1 MKSQNFF
8 ILFSFVFS
16 YFSKGAKRN
25 IPYFHMTK
33 ISFSLL
39 LFLCTIT
46 LKAQFY
52 GKVVDASN
60 GEPIPFATA
69 KYIGTSEGRASD
81 IDGNFVLPIL
91 NNYNKFEVSFL
102 GYKPVTVTVNRA
114 QSEIHSTIKL
124 YPEDFMLNEVVVKKS
139 KIKYSRKNNPAV
151 DLMRKVIAN
160 KKLSDIKEKDFYH
173 FDKYEKKTFSYNDV
187 EKSTLAEVCP
197 ETGKL
202 IIPIMVD
209 ETASEENYRKNPK
222 TVKTTINAKRSD
234 GFQSMLSSGDMLT
247 TYVKDIFTDVD
258 IYKDNVRLLQ
268 HPFISPI
275 STTEAIG
282 FYHYYI
288 QDTIMVED
296 ERCID
301 VAFLPNNTQDFG
313 FSGHLFIT
321 DDNLNQVKRAVLN
334 IPNNSGVNFVEN
346 LLVIQDFMTLPT
358 GERVI
363 KVDDMVVELSG
374 LYGAIKF
381 QCQRYSTYSNYN
393 FDPITDKKA
402 FKSPQIDRVMAD
414 AEFKDSTY
422 WAGIRPIPLTNT
434 ESNLGKSVD
443 KINEDLGGLWK
454 FLLTAVVENSIELTP
469 KPNKIDFIPLN
480 AIVSHND
487 VDGWRYQAS
496 LQTTG
501 NLSPHLFVRGYGAYG
516 TKDKKMKYKAEVEY
530 SFNKKKY
537 MAHEFPRR
545 SITASYMYDD
555 MSPVDKF
562 SNTSKDNV
570 YSSFKTSKVDQMM
583 YVNDMKL
590 KFNYET
596 NNYIT
601 WTATLDHSKLT
612 PTGKLVYLRNGD
624 YHNGVE
630 TLIPHIKTSDVK
642 FGFRYAPRET
652 FINSKQQRLHI
663 NKDAPIFTLEHTIGM
678 DGFMGGQ
685 YNYNITEATI
695 FKKFW
700 LPGACGSIE
709 AYLKGG
715 VQWNKVPFPMLFTPQ
730 SNLSYFVQFDSWSF
744 NMLRNMEFLNDRYVS
759 LLVNWSFD
767 GKILNRIP
775 LLKKMKLREYIGFK
789 MLFSHL
795 TDKNNP
801 FIRTNDNDLFVF
813 PTRDGHQTSFVMG
826 NKPYMELSVGIS
838 NIFKVLTVQYVRR
851 LNYNDMPDIYGGD
864 KLKKNGIRFAVDFKF

>member
-1 MKSQNFF
+1 MKR
-8 ILFSFVFS
+8 I
-16 YFSKGAKRN
+16 
-25 IPYFHMTK
+25 
-33 ISFSLL
+33 L
-39 LFLCTIT
+39 LFITTLLITIG
-46 LKAQFY
+46 LHAQFY
-52 GKVVDASN
+52 GQVLDATT
-60 GEPIPFATA
+60 GEPIPFAA
-69 KYIGTSEGRASD
+69 VKYIGTSEGRSTD
-81 IDGNFVLPIL
+81 LDGNFVLPIL
-91 NNYNKFEVSFL
+91 DNYDKFEITFL
-102 GYKPVTVTVNRA
+102 GYKNVTVTVPRGR
-114 QSEIHSTIKL
+114 QEIRGQIIKMYSNDIL
-124 YPEDFMLNEVVVKKS
+124 LGEVVVKKS

-173 FDKYEKKTFSYNDV
+173 FDKYEKKTFSYNDI
-187 EKSTLAEVCP
+187 KGTKDTLLSEICP

-202 IIPIMVD
+202 IIPIMVE
-209 ETASEENYRKNPK
+209 ETASEENYRKDPK
-222 TVKTTINAKRSD
+222 TVKTTIKAQRSD

-275 STTEAIG
+275 STNEAIG

-288 QDTIMVED
+288 QDTIMVDD

-313 FSGHLFIT
+313 FAGHLYIT
-321 DDNLNQVKRAVLN
+321 DDNLNQVKRAVIN
-334 IPNNSGVNFVEN
+334 VPTNSGVNFVDN
-346 LLVIQDFMTLPT
+346 LMVIQDFMTLPT

-363 KVDDMVVELSG
+363 KVDNMIVELSG

-381 QCQRYSTYSNYN
+381 QCQRYSQYSNYD
-393 FDPITDKKA
+393 FSPITDKKA
-402 FKSPQIDRVMAD
+402 FKSPQIARVLTD
-414 AEFKDSTY
+414 ATLKDSTY
-422 WAGIRPIPLTNT
+422 WASIRPIQL
-434 ESNLGKSVD
+434 SNAENHLSNGVD
-443 KINEDLGGLWK
+443 KINEDLGGFWK
-454 FLLTAVVENSIELTP
+454 FLLTAVVENSVELTP
-469 KPNKIDFIPLN
+469 KPNKIDLIPLN
-480 AIVSHND
+480 SIISHND
-487 VDGWRYQAS
+487 IDGMRYQIP
-496 LQTTG
+496 LQTTA
-501 NLSPHLFVRGYGAYG
+501 NLLPNLFVRGYGAYG
-516 TKDKKMKYKAEVEY
+516 AKDKKWKYKAEVEY

-545 SITASYMYDD
+545 SIIASYMYDD

-562 SNTSKDNV
+562 AGTTKDNM

-583 YVNDMKL
+583 YVNDFKL
-590 KFNYET
+590 KYQYET
-596 NNYIT
+596 NNFIT
-601 WTATLDHSKLT
+601 WSATIDHSKLT
-612 PTGKLVYLRNGD
+612 PTGKLIYMRNVD
-624 YHNGVE
+624 E
-630 TLIPHIKTSDVK
+630 TLLSHIKTSDIK
-642 FGFRYAPRET
+642 FGFRYAPGET
-652 FINSKQQRLHI
+652 FINSKQQRQHI
-663 NKDAPIFTLEHTIGM
+663 NKDAPIFTLDHTMGV
-678 DGFMGGQ
+678 DGFLGGQ
-685 YNYNITEATI
+685 YNYNMTEATI

-709 AYLKGG
+709 TYLKGG

-775 LLKKMKLREYIGFK
+775 LLKKMKLREYVGFK
-789 MLFSHL
+789 MLYGHL

-801 FIRTNDNDLFVF
+801 FVSTNDNDLFRF
-813 PTRDGHQTSFVMG
+813 PTRDGNYTSFVMG

-838 NIFKVLTVQYVRR
+838 NIFKIFTVQYVRR
-851 LNYNDMPDIYGGD
+851 LNYTDLPAVPGGD

>member
-1 MKSQNFF
+1 MK
-8 ILFSFVFS
+8 
-16 YFSKGAKRN
+16 
-25 IPYFHMTK
+25 K
-33 ISFSLL
+33 IL
-39 LFLCTIT
+39 LFLSLC
-46 LKAQFY
+46 LAHLMSFAQFY
-52 GKVVDASN
+52 GTVIDAAN
-60 GEPIPFATA
+60 GEPIPYAA
-69 KYIGTSEGRASD
+69 VKIVGTSEGKSTD
-81 IDGNFVLPIL
+81 LDGNFVLPIMPDH
-91 NNYNKFEVSFL
+91 NKLEITYL
-102 GYKPVTVTVNRA
+102 GYKPVTVTVNKA
-114 QSEIHSTIKL
+114 QKEIHSTIKL
-124 YPEDFMLNEVVVKKS
+124 YSDDILLNEVVVKKQ
-139 KIKYSRKNNPAV
+139 KYKYSRKNNPAV

-160 KKLSDIKEKDFYH
+160 KHLSDIKEKDFYH
-173 FDKYEKKTFSYNDV
+173 FEKYEKQTFSYNDV
-187 EKSTLAEVCP
+187 EKSTIAEVCP

-202 IIPIMVD
+202 IIPIMVN
-209 ETASEENYRKNPK
+209 ETSSEENYRKNPK
-222 TVKTTINAKRSD
+222 AVKTTINAKRSD

-275 STTEAIG
+275 STSEAIG
-282 FYHYYI
+282 FYHYFI
-288 QDTIMVED
+288 QDTIMVDD

-301 VAFLPNNTQDFG
+301 VVFLPNNTQDFG

-321 DDNLNQVKRAVLN
+321 DDNLNQVKKAVLN
-334 IPNNSGVNFVEN
+334 IPNNSGVNFVDN
-346 LLVIQDFMTLPT
+346 LLVIQEFMTLPT
-358 GERVI
+358 GERVL
-363 KVDDMVVELSG
+363 KVDNMVVELKG

-381 QCQRYSTYSNYN
+381 QSQRYSQYSNYR
-393 FDPITDKKA
+393 FDPIEDKKA

-422 WAGIRPIPLTNT
+422 WASIRPIPLTHT
-434 ESNLGKSVD
+434 ESNLGNSVD
-443 KINEDLGGLWK
+443 KINEDLGGFWK
-454 FLLTAVVENSIELTP
+454 FLLTAVVENSIELTK
-469 KPNKIDFIPLN
+469 KPNKIDLIPLN

-487 VDGWRYQAS
+487 IDGMRYQAS

-516 TKDKKMKYKAEVEY
+516 AKDKKWKYKGEVEY

-545 SITASYMYDD
+545 SITATYMYDD

-562 SNTSKDNV
+562 SGTTKDNV

-583 YVNDMKL
+583 YVNDMRL

-612 PTGKLVYLRNGD
+612 PTGKLVYVRNTGYYND
-624 YHNGVE
+624 NADIIMPRTADIV
-630 TLIPHIKTSDVK
+630 PHIKTSDVK
-642 FGFRYAPRET
+642 LGFRYAPRET
-652 FINSKQQRLHI
+652 FINSKQQRLRI

-678 DGFMGGQ
+678 DGFLGGQ

-715 VQWNKVPFPMLFTPQ
+715 HQWNKVPFPMLFTPQ

-744 NMLRNMEFLNDRYVS
+744 NMLRNMEFLNDSYAS
-759 LLVNWSFD
+759 LFINWSFD

-789 MLFSHL
+789 MLYGHL
-795 TDKNNP
+795 SDKNNP
-801 FIRTNDNDLFVF
+801 FVKTEDNDLFVF
-813 PTRDGHQTSFVMG
+813 PTRDYHPTSFVMG
-826 NKPYMELSVGIS
+826 KKPYMELSVGIS
-838 NIFKVLTVQYVRR
+838 NIFKVITIQYVRR

>member
-1 MKSQNFF
+1 MKKIF
-8 ILFSFVFS
+8 LLFVFS
-16 YFSKGAKRN
+16 FS
-25 IPYFHMTK
+25 FLV
-33 ISFSLL
+33 SF
-39 LFLCTIT
+39 
-46 LKAQFY
+46 AQFY
-52 GKVVDASN
+52 GQVIDGSN
-60 GEPIPFATA
+60 GEPIPFASV
-69 KYIGTSEGRASD
+69 KIVGTSEGKATD
-81 IDGNFVLPIL
+81 IDGNFVLPIMPEH
-91 NNYNKFEVSFL
+91 NKLEITYL
-102 GYKPVTVTVNRA
+102 GYKPVTVTVNKA
-114 QSEIHSTIKL
+114 QKEIHSTIKM
-124 YPEDFMLNEVVVKKS
+124 YSDDIMLNEVVVKKR

-151 DLMRKVIAN
+151 ELMRKVIAN
-160 KKLSDIKEKDFYH
+160 KRLSDIKEKDFYH
-173 FDKYEKKTFSYNDV
+173 FDKYEKQTFAYNDV
-187 EKSTLAEVCP
+187 EKSTIAEVCP

-202 IIPIMVD
+202 IIPIMVT
-209 ETASEENYRKNPK
+209 ETQSEENYRKEPK
-222 TVKTTINAKRSD
+222 ATKTTVHAKRSD
-234 GFQSMLSSGDMLT
+234 GFQSMLSSGEMLT

-258 IYKDNVRLLQ
+258 IYKDNIRLLQ

-275 STTEAIG
+275 STSEAIA
-282 FYHYYI
+282 FYHFFI
-288 QDTIMVED
+288 QDTIMVD
-296 ERCID
+296 NERCID

-313 FSGHLFIT
+313 FAGHLYIT
-321 DDNLNQVKRAVLN
+321 DDSQNQVKKAMLN
-334 IPNNSGVNFVEN
+334 IPRNSGVNFVEN
-346 LLVIQDFMTLPT
+346 LLVIQEFMTLPT
-358 GERVI
+358 GERVL
-363 KVDDMVVELSG
+363 KVDDMIVELKG

-381 QCQRYSTYSNYN
+381 QSQRYSQYSNYR
-393 FDPITDKKA
+393 FDPIEDKKA

-422 WAGIRPIPLTNT
+422 WASIRPIPLTNT

-443 KINEDLGGLWK
+443 KINEDLGGFWK
-454 FLLTAVVENSIELTP
+454 FLLTAVVENSIELTK

-480 AIVSHND
+480 AIISHND
-487 VDGWRYQAS
+487 IDGMRYQAS

-516 TKDKKMKYKAEVEY
+516 AKDKKWKYKAEVEY

-545 SITASYMYDD
+545 SITATCMYDD

-562 SNTSKDNV
+562 SGTTKDNM

-583 YVNDMKL
+583 YVNDLKL
-590 KFNYET
+590 KLNYET

-601 WTATLDHSKLT
+601 WTASIDHSKLT

-624 YHNGVE
+624 FNHSSYTVV
-630 TLIPHIKTSDVK
+630 PHIKTTDVK
-642 FGFRYAPRET
+642 LGFRYAPRET
-652 FINSKQQRLHI
+652 FINSKQQRLRI

-744 NMLRNMEFLNDRYVS
+744 NMLRNMEFLNDRYAS
-759 LLVNWSFD
+759 LFINWSFD

-789 MLFSHL
+789 MLFGHL
-795 TDKNNP
+795 SDKNNP
-801 FIRTNDNDLFVF
+801 FVRTDDNNLFVF

-838 NIFKVLTVQYVRR
+838 NIFKVLTIQYVRR
-851 LNYNDMPDIYGGD
+851 LSYNDMPDIYGGD
-864 KLKKNGIRFAVDFKF
+864 KLKKNGIRFAVEFKF

>member
-1 MKSQNFF
+1 MHRCLFF
-8 ILFSFVFS
+8 
-16 YFSKGAKRN
+16 
-25 IPYFHMTK
+25 
-33 ISFSLL
+33 LL
-39 LFLCTIT
+39 CALCAVATR
-46 LKAQFY
+46 AQLS
-52 GKVVDASN
+52 GTVVDGST
-60 GEPIPFATA
+60 GEPIPGATL
-69 KYIGTSEGRASD
+69 KYVGTSEGRASD
-81 IDGNFVLPIL
+81 IDGHFVVPIL
-91 NNYNKFEVSFL
+91 DNYSKLEVSFL
-102 GYKPVTVTVNRA
+102 GYKTQTVTVPRGRKEVPN
-114 QSEIHSTIKL
+114 QLIKL
-124 YPEDFMLNEVVVKKS
+124 YSDDILLNEVVVKKS
-139 KIKYSRKNNPAV
+139 KIRYSRKNNPAV
-151 DLMRKVIAN
+151 ELMRKVIAN
-160 KKLSDIKEKDFYH
+160 KRLSDIREKDFYH

-187 EKSTLAEVCP
+187 KGSKDTLMAEICP

-209 ETASEENYRKNPK
+209 ETASEENYRKSPK
-222 TVKTTINAKRSD
+222 TVKTTVKARRND
-234 GFQSMLSSGDMLT
+234 GFQSMLSSGEMLT

-275 STTEAIG
+275 STNEAIG

-288 QDTIMVED
+288 QDTVMVDD

-301 VAFLPNNTQDFG
+301 VVFLPNNTQDFG
-313 FSGHLFIT
+313 FAGHLFIT
-321 DDNLNQVKRAVLN
+321 DDALNQVKRAIINV
-334 IPNNSGVNFVEN
+334 PTNSGVNYVDN
-346 LLVIQDFMTLPT
+346 LMVIQDFMTLPT
-358 GERVI
+358 GERVM
-363 KVDDMVVELSG
+363 KVDNMIVELSG
-374 LYGAIKF
+374 LYGMVNF
-381 QCQRYSTYSNYN
+381 QCQRYSTYSNYS

-402 FKSPQIDRVMAD
+402 FKSPQVERVMAD
-414 AEFKDSTY
+414 ADFKDSTY
-422 WAGIRPIPLTNT
+422 WASIRPVQLTEAENH
-434 ESNLGKSVD
+434 LGNGVD
-443 KINEDLGGLWK
+443 KINDDLGGFWK
-454 FLLTAVVENSIELTP
+454 FLLTAVVENSVELTP

-487 VDGWRYQAS
+487 VDGWRYQGS

-516 TKDKKMKYKAEVEY
+516 TKDDKWKYKAEVEY

-545 SITASYMYDD
+545 SIKASYMYDD
-555 MSPVDKF
+555 MSPVDKYA
-562 SNTSKDNV
+562 NTVKDNV

-583 YVNDMKL
+583 YVNDFNL
-590 KFNYET
+590 KYQYET
-596 NNYIT
+596 DNHMT
-601 WTATLDHSKLT
+601 WSVALDNSKLT
-612 PTGKLVYLRNGD
+612 PTGKLIYMRNVDG
-624 YHNGVE
+624 
-630 TLIPHIKTSDVK
+630 TLLHHIKTTDVK
-642 FGFRYAPRET
+642 VGFRYAPRET
-652 FINSKQQRLHI
+652 FINSKQQRLNI
-663 NKDAPIFTLEHTIGM
+663 NNDAPIFTLSHTMGM

-685 YNYNITEATI
+685 YNYNMTEASV

-709 AYLKGG
+709 TYVKGG

-759 LLVNWSFD
+759 LLVNWNFD

-775 LLKKMKLREYIGFK
+775 LLKKLKLREYVGFK
-789 MLFSHL
+789 MLFGHL

-801 FIRTNDNDLFVF
+801 FVSTGDNELFRF

-838 NIFKVLTVQYVRR
+838 NIFKVITIQYVRR
-851 LNYNDMPDIYGGD
+851 LTYTDMPDIYGGD

>member
-1 MKSQNFF
+1 MKK
-8 ILFSFVFS
+8 ILLLLTFSF
-16 YFSKGAKRN
+16 
-25 IPYFHMTK
+25 
-33 ISFSLL
+33 SFLVS
-39 LFLCTIT
+39 F
-46 LKAQFY
+46 AQFY
-52 GKVVDASN
+52 GTVIDAST
-60 GEPIPFATA
+60 GETIPGAHA
-69 KYIGTSEGRASD
+69 KYIGTSEARASD

-102 GYKPVTVTVNRA
+102 GYKTVTVTVNRA

-124 YPEDFMLNEVVVKKS
+124 YPDDFLLDEVVVKKS
-139 KIKYSRKNNPAV
+139 KIRYSRKNNPAV

-187 EKSTLAEVCP
+187 KKSSLAEVCP

-209 ETASEENYRKNPK
+209 ETSSEENYRKSPK
-222 TVKTTINAKRSD
+222 TVKTTINGKRSD

-275 STTEAIG
+275 STNEAIG

-288 QDTIMVED
+288 QDTIMVDD

-334 IPNNSGVNFVEN
+334 IPNNSGVNFVDN

-381 QCQRYSTYSNYN
+381 QCQRYSTYSNYD
-393 FDPITDKKA
+393 FSPITDPKA
-402 FKSPQIDRVMAD
+402 FKSPQIERVVPD

-422 WAGIRPIPLTNT
+422 WASIRPIPLTET
-434 ESNLGKSVD
+434 ESNLGRSVD
-443 KINEDLGGLWK
+443 KINEDLGGFWK

-469 KPNKIDFIPLN
+469 KPNKLDFIPLN
-480 AIVSHND
+480 AIVSHNY
-487 VDGWRYQAS
+487 VDGMRYQAA

-501 NLSPHLFVRGYGAYG
+501 NLSPHLFLRGYGAYG
-516 TKDKKMKYKAEVEY
+516 AKDKKWKYKAEVEY

-545 SITASYMYDD
+545 SIIASYMYDD
-555 MSPVDKF
+555 MSPVDKYA
-562 SNTSKDNV
+562 NTIKDNM
-570 YSSFKTSKVDQMM
+570 YSSFKTGKVDQMM
-583 YVNDMKL
+583 YVNDFKL
-590 KFNYET
+590 KYQYET
-596 NNYIT
+596 DNHMT
-601 WTATLDHSKLT
+601 WSLAFDHSKLT
-612 PTGKLVYLRNGD
+612 PTGKLVYMPNADYNNGL
-624 YHNGVE
+624 E
-630 TLIPHIKTSDVK
+630 TVLPHIKTSDIKV
-642 FGFRYAPRET
+642 GFRYAPRET
-652 FINSKQQRLHI
+652 FINSKQQRQPI
-663 NKDAPIFTLEHTIGM
+663 NNDAPIFTLEHTMGM

-685 YNYNITEATI
+685 YNYNITEATV

-709 AYLKGG
+709 TYVKGG
-715 VQWNKVPFPMLFTPQ
+715 MQWNRVPFPMLFTPQ

-744 NMLRNMEFLNDRYVS
+744 NMLRNMEFLNDRYIS

-775 LLKKMKLREYIGFK
+775 LLKKMKLREYVGFK
-789 MLFSHL
+789 MLYGHL
-795 TDKNNP
+795 SDKNNP
-801 FIRTNDNDLFVF
+801 YINTTSNDIFRF
-813 PTRDGHQTSFVMG
+813 PTRDGRPTSFVMG
-826 NKPYMELSVGIS
+826 KKPYMELSVGVS

-864 KLKKNGIRFAVDFKF
+864 KLKKNGVRFAVDFKF

>member
-1 MKSQNFF
+1 MKK
-8 ILFSFVFS
+8 ILLLLTFSF
-16 YFSKGAKRN
+16 
-25 IPYFHMTK
+25 
-33 ISFSLL
+33 SFLVS
-39 LFLCTIT
+39 F
-46 LKAQFY
+46 AQFY
-52 GKVVDASN
+52 GTVIDAST
-60 GEPIPFATA
+60 GETIPGAHA
-69 KYIGTSEGRASD
+69 KYIGTSEARASD

-102 GYKPVTVTVNRA
+102 GYKTVTVTVNRA

-124 YPEDFMLNEVVVKKS
+124 YPDDFLLDEVVVKKS
-139 KIKYSRKNNPAV
+139 KIRYSRKNNPAV

-187 EKSTLAEVCP
+187 EKSSLAEVCP

-209 ETASEENYRKNPK
+209 ETSSEENYRKSPK
-222 TVKTTINAKRSD
+222 TVKTTINGKRSD

-275 STTEAIG
+275 STNEAIG

-288 QDTIMVED
+288 QDTIMVDD

-334 IPNNSGVNFVEN
+334 IPNNSGVNFGDN

-381 QCQRYSTYSNYN
+381 QCQRYSTYSNYD
-393 FDPITDKKA
+393 FSPITDPKA
-402 FKSPQIDRVMAD
+402 FKSPQIERVVPD

-422 WAGIRPIPLTNT
+422 WASIRPIPLTET
-434 ESNLGKSVD
+434 ESNLGRSVD
-443 KINEDLGGLWK
+443 KINEDLGGFWK

-469 KPNKIDFIPLN
+469 KPNKLDFIPLN
-480 AIVSHND
+480 AIVSHNY
-487 VDGWRYQAS
+487 VDGMRYQAA

-501 NLSPHLFVRGYGAYG
+501 NLSPHLFLRGYGAYG
-516 TKDKKMKYKAEVEY
+516 AKDKKWKYKAEVEY

-545 SITASYMYDD
+545 SIIVSYMYDD
-555 MSPVDKF
+555 MSPVDKYA
-562 SNTSKDNV
+562 NTIKDNM
-570 YSSFKTSKVDQMM
+570 YSSFKTGKVDQMM
-583 YVNDMKL
+583 YVNDFKL
-590 KFNYET
+590 KYQYET
-596 NNYIT
+596 DNHMT
-601 WTATLDHSKLT
+601 WSLAFDHSKLT
-612 PTGKLVYLRNGD
+612 PTGKLVYMPNADYNNGL
-624 YHNGVE
+624 E
-630 TLIPHIKTSDVK
+630 TVLPHIKTSDIKV
-642 FGFRYAPRET
+642 GFRYAPRET
-652 FINSKQQRLHI
+652 FINSKQQRQPI
-663 NKDAPIFTLEHTIGM
+663 NNDAPIFTLEHTMGM

-685 YNYNITEATI
+685 YNYNITEATV

-709 AYLKGG
+709 TYVKGG
-715 VQWNKVPFPMLFTPQ
+715 MQWNRVPFPMLFTPQ

-775 LLKKMKLREYIGFK
+775 LLKKMKLREYVGFK
-789 MLFSHL
+789 MLYGHL
-795 TDKNNP
+795 SDKNNP
-801 FIRTNDNDLFVF
+801 YINTTSNDIFRF
-813 PTRDGHQTSFVMG
+813 PTRDGRPTSFVMG
-826 NKPYMELSVGIS
+826 KKPYMELSVGVS

-864 KLKKNGIRFAVDFKF
+864 KLKKNGVRFAVDFKF

>member
-1 MKSQNFF
+1 MKK
-8 ILFSFVFS
+8 ILLLLTFSF
-16 YFSKGAKRN
+16 
-25 IPYFHMTK
+25 
-33 ISFSLL
+33 SFLVS
-39 LFLCTIT
+39 F
-46 LKAQFY
+46 AQFY
-52 GKVVDASN
+52 GTVIDAST
-60 GEPIPFATA
+60 GETIPGAHA
-69 KYIGTSEGRASD
+69 KYIGTSEARASD

-102 GYKPVTVTVNRA
+102 GYKTVTVTVNRA

-124 YPEDFMLNEVVVKKS
+124 YPDDFLLDEVVVKKS
-139 KIKYSRKNNPAV
+139 KIRYSRKNNPAV

-187 EKSTLAEVCP
+187 KKSSLAEVCP

-209 ETASEENYRKNPK
+209 ETSSEENYRKSPK
-222 TVKTTINAKRSD
+222 TVKTTINGKRSD

-275 STTEAIG
+275 STNEAIG

-288 QDTIMVED
+288 QDTIMVDD

-334 IPNNSGVNFVEN
+334 IPNNSGVNFVDN

-381 QCQRYSTYSNYN
+381 QCQRYSTYSNYD
-393 FDPITDKKA
+393 FSPITDPKA
-402 FKSPQIDRVMAD
+402 FKSPQIERVVPD

-422 WAGIRPIPLTNT
+422 WASIRPIPLTET
-434 ESNLGKSVD
+434 ESNLGRSVD
-443 KINEDLGGLWK
+443 KINEDLGGFWK

-469 KPNKIDFIPLN
+469 KPNKLDFIPLN
-480 AIVSHND
+480 AIVSHNY
-487 VDGWRYQAS
+487 VDGMRYQAA

-501 NLSPHLFVRGYGAYG
+501 NLSPHLFLRGYGAYG
-516 TKDKKMKYKAEVEY
+516 AKDKKWKYKAEVEY

-545 SITASYMYDD
+545 SIIASYMYDD
-555 MSPVDKF
+555 MSPVDKYA
-562 SNTSKDNV
+562 NTIKDNM
-570 YSSFKTSKVDQMM
+570 YSSFKTGKVDQMM
-583 YVNDMKL
+583 YVNDFKL
-590 KFNYET
+590 KYQYET
-596 NNYIT
+596 DNHMT
-601 WTATLDHSKLT
+601 WSLAFDHSKLT
-612 PTGKLVYLRNGD
+612 PTGKLVYMPNADYNNGL
-624 YHNGVE
+624 E
-630 TLIPHIKTSDVK
+630 TVLPHIKTSDIKV
-642 FGFRYAPRET
+642 GFRYAPRET
-652 FINSKQQRLHI
+652 FINSKQQRQPI
-663 NKDAPIFTLEHTIGM
+663 NNDAPIFTLEHTMGM

-685 YNYNITEATI
+685 YNYNITEATV

-709 AYLKGG
+709 TYVKGG
-715 VQWNKVPFPMLFTPQ
+715 MQWNRVPFPMLFTPQ

-744 NMLRNMEFLNDRYVS
+744 NMLRNMEFLNDRYIS

-775 LLKKMKLREYIGFK
+775 LLKKMKLREYVGFK
-789 MLFSHL
+789 MLYGHL
-795 TDKNNP
+795 SDKNNP
-801 FIRTNDNDLFVF
+801 YINTTSNDIM
-813 PTRDGHQTSFVMG
+813 RDSDSSSRDSTLG
-826 NKPYMELSVGIS
+826 
-838 NIFKVLTVQYVRR
+838 
-851 LNYNDMPDIYGGD
+851 
-864 KLKKNGIRFAVDFKF
+864 

>member
-1 MKSQNFF
+1 MRSFSFF
-8 ILFSFVFS
+8 LLFSLGVVAS
-16 YFSKGAKRN
+16 R
-25 IPYFHMTK
+25 
-33 ISFSLL
+33 
-39 LFLCTIT
+39 
-46 LKAQFY
+46 AQFY
-52 GKVVDASN
+52 GMVVDGTTN
-60 GEPIPFATA
+60 EPIPGAA
-69 KYIGTSEGRASD
+69 VRYVGSSEGRATD
-81 IDGNFVLPIL
+81 LDGCFTLPIL
-91 NNYNKFEVSFL
+91 NNYSRFEVTFI
-102 GYKPVTVTVNRA
+102 GYKPVTVTVPRGRSVLRD
-114 QSEIHSTIKL
+114 QVIKL
-124 YPEDFMLNEVVVKKS
+124 YADDILLSEVVVKKS
-139 KIKYSRKNNPAV
+139 KVHYKRKNNPAV
-151 DLMRKVIAN
+151 DLMRRVIAN

-173 FDKYEKKTFSYNDV
+173 FDKYEKKTFSYNDI
-187 EKSTLAEVCP
+187 KGTKDTLMAEISP

-202 IIPIMVD
+202 ILPIMVN

-222 TVKTTINAKRSD
+222 TVKTTIHAKRSD
-234 GFQSMLSSGDMLT
+234 GFQSMLSSGDMVT
-247 TYVKDIFTDVD
+247 AIVKDIFTDVD

-275 STTEAIG
+275 STREAIG

-288 QDTIMVED
+288 QDTVMVDD

-301 VAFLPNNTQDFG
+301 VVFLPNNTQDFG
-313 FSGHLFIT
+313 FAGHLFIT
-321 DDNLNQVKRAVLN
+321 DDNLNQIKRAVIN
-334 IPNNSGVNFVEN
+334 VPTNSGVNFVDN
-346 LLVIQDFMTLPT
+346 LMVIQDFMTLPT
-358 GERVI
+358 GERVM
-363 KVDDMVVELSG
+363 KVDNMVVELSG

-381 QCQRYSTYSNYN
+381 QCQRYTAYSNYS
-393 FDPITDKKA
+393 FDPITDPKA
-402 FKSPQIDRVMAD
+402 FKSPQVERVMAD

-422 WAGIRPIPLTNT
+422 WASIRPVRLTEAENH
-434 ESNLGKSVD
+434 LAGGVD
-443 KINEDLGGLWK
+443 KINEDLGGFWK
-454 FLLTAVVENSIELTP
+454 FLLTAVVENSVELTP

-487 VDGWRYQAS
+487 VDGWRYQGS

-516 TKDKKMKYKAEVEY
+516 TKDDKWKYKAEVEY

-545 SITASYMYDD
+545 SIKASYMYDD
-555 MSPVDKF
+555 MSPVDKYA
-562 SNTSKDNV
+562 NTVKDNV

-583 YVNDMKL
+583 YVNDFNL
-590 KFNYET
+590 KYQYET
-596 NNYIT
+596 DNHMT
-601 WTATLDHSKLT
+601 WSVALDNSKLT
-612 PTGKLVYLRNGD
+612 PTGKLIYMRNVD
-624 YHNGVE
+624 E
-630 TLIPHIKTSDVK
+630 TLLPHIKTTDVK
-642 FGFRYAPRET
+642 VGFRYAPRET
-652 FINSKQQRLHI
+652 FINSKQQRLNI
-663 NKDAPIFTLEHTIGM
+663 NNDAPIFTLSHTMGM

-685 YNYNITEATI
+685 YNYNMTEASV

-709 AYLKGG
+709 TYVKGG

-759 LLVNWSFD
+759 LLVNWNFD

-775 LLKKMKLREYIGFK
+775 LLKKLKLREYVGFK
-789 MLFSHL
+789 MLFGHL

-801 FIRTNDNDLFVF
+801 FVSTGDNELFRF

-838 NIFKVLTVQYVRR
+838 NIFKVITIQYVRR
-851 LNYNDMPDIYGGD
+851 LTYTDMPDIYGGD

>member
-1 MKSQNFF
+1 MKR
-8 ILFSFVFS
+8 I
-16 YFSKGAKRN
+16 
-25 IPYFHMTK
+25 
-33 ISFSLL
+33 L
-39 LFLCTIT
+39 LFITTLLITIG
-46 LKAQFY
+46 LHAQFY
-52 GKVVDASN
+52 GQVLDATT
-60 GEPIPFATA
+60 GEPIPFAA
-69 KYIGTSEGRASD
+69 VKYIGTSEGRSTD
-81 IDGNFVLPIL
+81 LDGNFVLPIL
-91 NNYNKFEVSFL
+91 DNYDKFEITFL
-102 GYKPVTVTVNRA
+102 GYKNVTVTVPRGR
-114 QSEIHSTIKL
+114 QEIRGQIIKMYSNDIL
-124 YPEDFMLNEVVVKKS
+124 LGEVVVKKS

-173 FDKYEKKTFSYNDV
+173 FDKYEKKTFSYNDI
-187 EKSTLAEVCP
+187 KGTKDTLLSEICP

-202 IIPIMVD
+202 IIPIMVE
-209 ETASEENYRKNPK
+209 ETASEENYRKDPK
-222 TVKTTINAKRSD
+222 TVKTTIKAQRSD

-275 STTEAIG
+275 STNEAIG

-288 QDTIMVED
+288 QDTVMVDD

-313 FSGHLFIT
+313 FAGHLYIT
-321 DDNLNQVKRAVLN
+321 DDNLNQVKRAVIN
-334 IPNNSGVNFVEN
+334 VPTNSGVNFVDN
-346 LLVIQDFMTLPT
+346 LMVIQDFMTLPT

-363 KVDDMVVELSG
+363 KVDNMIVELSG

-381 QCQRYSTYSNYN
+381 QCQRYSQYSNYD
-393 FDPITDKKA
+393 FSPITDKKA
-402 FKSPQIDRVMAD
+402 FKSPQIARVLTD
-414 AEFKDSTY
+414 ATLKDSTY
-422 WAGIRPIPLTNT
+422 WASIRPIQL
-434 ESNLGKSVD
+434 SNAENHLSNGVD
-443 KINEDLGGLWK
+443 KINEDLGGFWK
-454 FLLTAVVENSIELTP
+454 FLLTAVVENSVELTP
-469 KPNKIDFIPLN
+469 KPNKIDLIPLN
-480 AIVSHND
+480 SIISHND
-487 VDGWRYQAS
+487 IDGMRYQIP
-496 LQTTG
+496 LQTTA
-501 NLSPHLFVRGYGAYG
+501 NLLPNLFVRGYGAYG
-516 TKDKKMKYKAEVEY
+516 AKDKKWKYKAEVEY

-545 SITASYMYDD
+545 SIIASYMYDD

-562 SNTSKDNV
+562 AGTTKDNM

-583 YVNDMKL
+583 YVNDFKL
-590 KFNYET
+590 KYQYET
-596 NNYIT
+596 NNFIT
-601 WTATLDHSKLT
+601 WSATIDHSKLT
-612 PTGKLVYLRNGD
+612 PTGKLIYMRNVD
-624 YHNGVE
+624 E
-630 TLIPHIKTSDVK
+630 TLLSHIKTSDIK
-642 FGFRYAPRET
+642 FGFRYAPGET
-652 FINSKQQRLHI
+652 FINSKQQRQHI
-663 NKDAPIFTLEHTIGM
+663 NKDAPIFTLDHTMGV
-678 DGFMGGQ
+678 DGFLGGQ
-685 YNYNITEATI
+685 YNYNMTEATI

-709 AYLKGG
+709 TYLKGG

-775 LLKKMKLREYIGFK
+775 LLKKMKLREYVGFK
-789 MLFSHL
+789 MLYGHL

-801 FIRTNDNDLFVF
+801 FVSTNDNDLFRF
-813 PTRDGHQTSFVMG
+813 PTRDGNYTSFVMG

-838 NIFKVLTVQYVRR
+838 NIFKIFTVQYVRR
-851 LNYNDMPDIYGGD
+851 LNYTDLPAVPGGD

>member
-1 MKSQNFF
+1 MKR
-8 ILFSFVFS
+8 I
-16 YFSKGAKRN
+16 
-25 IPYFHMTK
+25 
-33 ISFSLL
+33 L
-39 LFLCTIT
+39 LFITALLITIG
-46 LKAQFY
+46 LHAQFY
-52 GKVVDASN
+52 GQVIDAST
-60 GEPIPFATA
+60 GEPIPFAA
-69 KYIGTSEGRASD
+69 IKYVGTSEGRASD
-81 IDGNFVLPIL
+81 IDGNFELPIL
-91 NNYNKFEVSFL
+91 DNYSKFEITFL
-102 GYKPVTVTVNRA
+102 GYKPVTVTVPRGR
-114 QSEIHSTIKL
+114 QEIRGQIIKM
-124 YPEDFMLNEVVVKKS
+124 YPDDFLLNEVVVKKS

-173 FDKYEKKTFSYNDV
+173 FDKYEKKTFSYNDI
-187 EKSTLAEVCP
+187 KGTKDTLLSEICP

-209 ETASEENYRKNPK
+209 ETASEENYRKDPK
-222 TVKTTINAKRSD
+222 TVKTTIKAQRSD

-275 STTEAIG
+275 STNEAIG

-288 QDTIMVED
+288 QDTIMVDD

-313 FSGHLFIT
+313 FAGHLYIT
-321 DDNLNQVKRAVLN
+321 DDNLNQVKRAVIN
-334 IPNNSGVNFVEN
+334 VPTNSGVNFVDN
-346 LLVIQDFMTLPT
+346 LMVIQDFMTLPT

-363 KVDDMVVELSG
+363 KVDNMIVELSG

-381 QCQRYSTYSNYN
+381 QCQRYSQYSNYD
-393 FDPITDKKA
+393 FSPITDKKA
-402 FKSPQIDRVMAD
+402 FKSPQIARVLTD
-414 AEFKDSTY
+414 ATLKDSTY
-422 WAGIRPIPLTNT
+422 WASIRPVQL
-434 ESNLGKSVD
+434 SNAENHLGNGVD
-443 KINEDLGGLWK
+443 KINEDLGGFWK
-454 FLLTAVVENSIELTP
+454 FLLTAVVENSVELTP
-469 KPNKIDFIPLN
+469 KPNKIDLIPLN
-480 AIVSHND
+480 SIISHND
-487 VDGWRYQAS
+487 IDGMRYQLP
-496 LQTTG
+496 LQTTA
-501 NLSPHLFVRGYGAYG
+501 NLFPNFFVRGYGAYG
-516 TKDKKMKYKAEVEY
+516 AKDKKWKYKAEVEY

-545 SITASYMYDD
+545 SIIASYMYDD

-562 SNTSKDNV
+562 AGTIKDNM

-583 YVNDMKL
+583 YVNDFKL
-590 KFNYET
+590 KYQYET
-596 NNYIT
+596 NNFIT
-601 WTATLDHSKLT
+601 WSATLDNSKLT
-612 PTGKLVYLRNGD
+612 PTGKLIYMRNVD
-624 YHNGVE
+624 E
-630 TLIPHIKTSDVK
+630 TLLPYIKTSDIK

-652 FINSKQQRLHI
+652 FINSKQQRMPI
-663 NKDAPIFTLEHTIGM
+663 NNDAPIFTLDHTMGM
-678 DGFMGGQ
+678 NGFLGGQ
-685 YNYNITEATI
+685 YNYNMTEASI

-709 AYLKGG
+709 TYLKGG

-744 NMLRNMEFLNDRYVS
+744 NMLRNMEFLNDRYVT

-767 GKILNRIP
+767 GKILNRVP

-789 MLFSHL
+789 MLYGHL

-801 FIRTNDNDLFVF
+801 FISTNDNDLFRF
-813 PTRDGHQTSFVMG
+813 PTRDGNYTSFVMG

-838 NIFKVLTVQYVRR
+838 NIFKVFTVQYVRR
-851 LNYNDMPDIYGGD
+851 LNYTDLPAVPGGD